1 MNNKEDIISRKAGRE
16 NHFRVPEG
24 YFENFTER
32 MMAQLPN
39 SQADSNAE
47 DMTTTSTHS
56 AARKTTTVRKLWK
69 RVAAVAACVA
79 VIGIGTTAYLAQQD
93 NKPAA
98 DEMANTTTTEEQY
111 YDDYVD
117 EVADFA
123 MLDNT
128 DIIACMSEE

>member
-47 DMTTTSTHS
+47 DITTTLTHR

-69 RVAAVAACVA
+69 RVAVVAACVA

-98 DEMANTTTTEEQY
+98 D
-111 YDDYVD
+111 
-117 EVADFA
+117 
-123 MLDNT
+123 
-128 DIIACMSEE
+128 

>member
-47 DMTTTSTHS
+47 DMTTTLTHR

-69 RVAAVAACVA
+69 RVAVVAACVA

-98 DEMANTTTTEEQY
+98 DEMANTSTTEEQY

>member
-47 DMTTTSTHS
+47 DMTTTLTHG

-69 RVAAVAACVA
+69 RVAVVAACVA
-79 VIGIGTTAYLAQQD
+79 VIGIGITAYLAQQD